1 LLFYYKEEDIDI
13 LFQKLAPKRSKP
25 QE

>member
-1 LLFYYKEEDIDI
+1 LFYYKEEDIDI